1 MATKTPIKALFKG
14 KESYKE
20 ELAEGKAIKSG
31 KITPQQYARGE
42 KMEDMKKAKSAPAKG
57 KAPPFMKKK

>member
-1 MATKTPIKALFKG
+1 MATKNLFKG
-14 KESYKE
+14 KETYKE

-42 KMEDMKKAKSAPAKG
+42 KSEDAMKKMKSGKAPAKG
-57 KAPPFMKKK
+57 KMPAFMMKKK